1 MDLLN
6 AALLG
11 LLFMVGAAGVAG
23 LTGPLIV
30 IGTEGESVSVKC
42 YSNQH
47 IFSNS
52 AFWCRFGL
60 YGKCHQ
66 IIRADDNKMDT
77 KVNIEMVHSGFEIK
91 INKITASDAGQYQ
104 CGLSDYYDETHKVEL
119 KVLPAPGLK
128 GPMRVTALVD
138 RSVEVKCQYSQKYN
152 SPFYKKY
159 FCKWTSNDLCNKL
172 TSYTRPKVTIKD
184 NDSSSLFDATLSD
197 LVKND
202 AGRYACGISDQ
213 YNMEITSPVEL
224 VLHTDIKGNPK
235 VTGAVGMSVV
245 MTCEYAKKYKDSTKY
260 WCKTNPKHCF
270 YQSERHSRP
279 IIQDHKWKYLFTLE
293 IYQVEVADAG
303 SYECVIVDSRN
314 AFLYFEMELA
324 VTDYPIFTEQKTITE
339 YRGKSIKIKCHYSQT
354 YNGYEKIWC
363 KEEPGRCLPL
373 ASSQYPQARVAFED
387 DRESGTLIVTM
398 YDLTV
403 NDTGCYK
410 CKSRWY
416 TKSINC
422 PVNLQVLDLEI
433 LKVQNTM
440 EKTVGSPAMLECHY
454 KPQYVE
460 YEKYWCKLEINGKCQ
475 SVDSNRDGQKRWEV
489 NDKTNN
495 YTLTLYTRTL
505 TMEDAGQY
513 QCGIRRSEYPI
524 DTVQVQLRVLPTK
537 EEDTTIT
544 HQTDGSS
551 RTANSGTRII
561 AWLNENKIFLI
572 IIGVLLVLILIIVV
586 LLIARMIRRR
596 VRLTH
601 NDKDNSFGV
610 RLRNVQNTPA
620 VYPEVQSS
628 QQMASIGTSVDIE
641 ESSSD
646 SSECSEDTGAS
657 LPVCFAR

>member
-245 MTCEYAKKYKDSTKY
+245 MTS
-260 WCKTNPKHCF
+260 
-270 YQSERHSRP
+270 
-279 IIQDHKWKYLFTLE
+279 
-293 IYQVEVADAG
+293 
-303 SYECVIVDSRN
+303 
-314 AFLYFEMELA
+314 
-324 VTDYPIFTEQKTITE
+324 
-339 YRGKSIKIKCHYSQT
+339 
-354 YNGYEKIWC
+354 
-363 KEEPGRCLPL
+363 
-373 ASSQYPQARVAFED
+373 
-387 DRESGTLIVTM
+387 
-398 YDLTV
+398 
-403 NDTGCYK
+403 
-410 CKSRWY
+410 
-416 TKSINC
+416 
-422 PVNLQVLDLEI
+422 
-433 LKVQNTM
+433 
-440 EKTVGSPAMLECHY
+440 
-454 KPQYVE
+454 
-460 YEKYWCKLEINGKCQ
+460 
-475 SVDSNRDGQKRWEV
+475 
-489 NDKTNN
+489 
-495 YTLTLYTRTL
+495 
-505 TMEDAGQY
+505 
-513 QCGIRRSEYPI
+513 
-524 DTVQVQLRVLPTK
+524 K

-646 SSECSEDTGAS
+646 SSECSEDT
-657 LPVCFAR
+657 PVVRVKERCNDDYVNVDKELRKEDDDYVNMVSPDGERPESKGSPKLTCDYVNVEPLDSSESEEEEEEKKEEVDKEPESSDLNPSRRLYKLQKSQQSDSSDSEGDTVEYTQIVFH